1 MKGGSLMEI
10 VPALQARSNT
20 APGPKGVKT
29 APKISL
35 RTDMLMVLD
44 VGGGVILEYPPYP
57 LGPTQ

>member
-35 RTDMLMVLD
+35 RRFF
-44 VGGGVILEYPPYP
+44 
-57 LGPTQ
+57 